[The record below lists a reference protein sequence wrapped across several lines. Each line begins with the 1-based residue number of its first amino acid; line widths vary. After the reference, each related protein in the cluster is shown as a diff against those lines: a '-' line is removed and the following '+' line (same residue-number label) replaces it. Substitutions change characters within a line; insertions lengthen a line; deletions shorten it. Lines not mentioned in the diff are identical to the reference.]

1 MISFSLS
8 HPEGKVG
15 IKTIVGQPEI
25 IAPLKPGPDDFCV
38 ADFGDGDEVT
48 DCSNL
53 LFSTKALPK
62 PKAKGKAKGKAKS
75 KAKGKSKKKV
85 QKKPVAADAVIE
97 EEVGEALVG
106 SEESEEEADEAEAP
120 AAVLEAPNA
129 EDAEIVALSFEE
141 KKEKKM
147 KLQDCIFQ
155 IYC

>member
-8 HPEGKVG
+8 HPQGKVG

-25 IAPLKPGPDDFCV
+25 IAPLKLGPDDFCV

-53 LFSTKALPK
+53 LFSTGPLK
-62 PKAKGKAKGKAKS
+62 PKAQPKAKGKAKS

-106 SEESEEEADEAEAP
+106 SEEEEEEADEAEAP

-141 KKEKKM
+141 KKAKKM